1 MKKFLTFAAGILLL
15 AAIGLSLAS
24 CGGSKAGET
33 YKILGYNRTEK
44 DVNMELRVTSDTFSF
59 SASGE
64 STEGGYSINGTE
76 GLSGSLK
83 TDGDIVICTV
93 KELNIKYGFAS
104 ENDKKAYIEEI
115 EKSKEY
121 MDEEIYKMYID
132 AANGEY
138 KLNIEELKNKENIYY
153 PSELIIKLNKEA
165 KTAFVI
171 KETRTT
177 GSVEEYKYDEST
189 GKLLESKTTNSDG
202 YSYTTYYDENGNP
215 IYDY

>member
-1 MKKFLTFAAGILLL
+1 MKKFLTFAAAILLL

-83 TDGDIVICTV
+83 TDGDIVICDGDILSNMCRVETV
-93 KELNIKYGFAS
+93 FIEG
-104 ENDKKAYIEEI
+104 KKVYQAE
-115 EKSKEY
+115 
-121 MDEEIYKMYID
+121 
-132 AANGEY
+132 
-138 KLNIEELKNKENIYY
+138 
-153 PSELIIKLNKEA
+153 
-165 KTAFVI
+165 
-171 KETRTT
+171 
-177 GSVEEYKYDEST
+177 
-189 GKLLESKTTNSDG
+189 
-202 YSYTTYYDENGNP
+202 
-215 IYDY
+215 